1 MEAGASRSVHDGST
15 RRVAVLVYDGSTV
28 IDIAGPA
35 EVFTRA
41 AGAQPKYEVV
51 FVGLRGGA
59 VTTSSGLPVQAV
71 PIDECPPIHTVIV
84 PGAVGML
91 DSPFDPALVE
101 VVGRLGRRAERI
113 AALCT
118 GSFLLAEAG
127 LLTARRA
134 TTHWRHV
141 SAFAKQYP
149 DVVVESDWLYVCD
162 GPVVTAAGISAGIDV
177 ALMLIEADHGPGLAA
192 QVAKEMIVFL
202 RRPGNFSQFSAPSR
216 TDLTSADPLRRLMEQ
231 VVEHP
236 AKPYT
241 VPAMAATVAVST
253 RQLTR
258 MFHDELGTTPA
269 RYVELVRLEHAQAML
284 RSGSTVEAAARR
296 AGFGNAENLRRVFVN
311 RLKLT
316 PTDYRRSAS
325 PTLMSTITPRA
336 VEPA

>member
-1 MEAGASRSVHDGST
+1 MSTHDGSA
-15 RRVAVLVYDGSTV
+15 RHVAILVYEGSTV

-51 FVGLRGGA
+51 FVAPRGGT

-71 PIDECPPIHTVIV
+71 PVAECPPVHTVIV
-84 PGAVGML
+84 PGAAGML
-91 DSPFDPALVE
+91 GSPFDPALIDTIRQLE
-101 VVGRLGRRAERI
+101 GDAERI
-113 AALCT
+113 VALCT

-127 LLTARRA
+127 LLKGRRA

-141 SAFAKQYP
+141 SAFAEQYP
-149 DVVVESDWLYVCD
+149 DVVVEPDRLYVTD

-177 ALMLIEADHGPGLAA
+177 ALMLLEADHGPGLAA
-192 QVAKEMIVFL
+192 RVASEMVVFL
-202 RRPGNFSQFSAPSR
+202 RRPGNFSQFSAPTR
-216 TDLTSADPLRRLMEQ
+216 TDLDSGDPLRRLMEQ

-241 VPAMAATVAVST
+241 VPSMAATVAVST

-296 AGFGNAENLRRVFVN
+296 TGFGNAENLRRVFVN

-316 PTDYRRSAS
+316 PTDYRRGAS
-325 PTLMSTITPRA
+325 PTSTPTPMSATTLSA
-336 VEPA
+336 SAG